1 LKDFNPDLSFSY
13 LVAKTYRDMR
23 TNHPE
28 KPLMQAEFGRTK
40 TKRQPQWITKAY
52 ETIKSWP
59 GMKAAIYWD
68 SLNYSLGDDHTLS
81 GESTKVLREVLK
93 DPYFTGAP

>member
-1 LKDFNPDLSFSY
+1 M
-13 LVAKTYRDMR
+13 VAGTYRDMR

-40 TKRQPQWITKAY
+40 TKRQPKWIRRAY

-68 SLNYSLGDDHTLS
+68 STNYSLGDDHTLS
-81 GESTKVLREVLK
+81 KESTKVLKEVLE
-93 DPYFTGAP
+93 DPYFKGAL